1 LKIIIVGPAYP
12 LRGGIA
18 DFNEALA
25 KTFIREGYLTELYS
39 FYYQYPPFLFPG
51 KSQVTTAKQD
61 EKLEIHST
69 ISSVN
74 PLSWYSTASKI
85 IGSKPDLVL
94 IRYWLP
100 FMAPA
105 LGTIAKKLRSK
116 KIPVIAITDNVIP
129 HEKRAG
135 DNLLTTFFVRQ
146 CDGFVTLS
154 ASVLE
159 DLSKFTSEKRK
170 VFLPHP
176 VYDTFGEVMTK
187 ENARNE
193 LGLSQDEK
201 IILFF
206 GFIRKYKGLDLLI
219 EAMKDERLRKMNVTL
234 LIAGEFYDKQE
245 PYLKQIADSG
255 TKIILHADFI
265 RKENVSR
272 YFCAADIV
280 VQPYRTAT
288 QSGITQIAYHFGRP
302 MLVTN
307 VGGLSEIVEHGRVGY
322 VTERNPTAIA
332 DAIFDFYEQGKEEEF
347 SRNVITAREKFSW
360 KAFSNGVLELLRKV
374 KSS

>member
-25 KTFIREGYLTELYS
+25 KTFIREGNSTELYS

-51 KSQVTTAKQD
+51 KSQVTTDMQD
-61 EKLEIHST
+61 EKLQIHST

-85 IGSKPDLVL
+85 IEAKPDLVL

-129 HEKRAG
+129 HEKRPG
-135 DNLLTTFFVRQ
+135 DNLLTSFFVRQ

-159 DLSKFTSEKRK
+159 DLSRFTSEKRK
-170 VFLPHP
+170 IFLPHP
-176 VYDTFGEVMTK
+176 VYDTFGEMLTK
-187 ENARNE
+187 NVARKE
-193 LGLSQDEK
+193 LDLSPDEK
-201 IILFF
+201 VILFF

-219 EAMKDERLRKMNVTL
+219 DAMKDERLRKMNVTL
-234 LIAGEFYDKQE
+234 LIAGEFYDKKE

-265 RKENVSR
+265 RKEDVSK
-272 YFCAADIV
+272 YFCAADMV

-307 VGGLSEIVEHGRVGY
+307 VGGLSEIVDHGRVGY
-322 VTERNPTAIA
+322 VTEKNPTAIA
-332 DAIFDFYEQGKEEEF
+332 DAIFDFYKNGREEEF
-347 SRNVITAREKFSW
+347 SRNVIMDRGKFSW
-360 KAFSNGVLELLRKV
+360 KSFANGILELLSKI
-374 KSS
+374 KNS